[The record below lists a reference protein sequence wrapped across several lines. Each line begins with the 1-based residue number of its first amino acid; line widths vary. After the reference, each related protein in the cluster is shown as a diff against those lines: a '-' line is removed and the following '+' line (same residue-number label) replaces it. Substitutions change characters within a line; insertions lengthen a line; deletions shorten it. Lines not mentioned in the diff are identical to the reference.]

1 MYLPGVLGVDTTTSL
16 NLSNLNT
23 SQTKEPYCL
32 HLTRWTT

>member
-1 MYLPGVLGVDTTTSL
+1 MVTTATSL

-23 SQTKEPYCL
+23 SQTEEPYCL